1 LTAFKACSKGNNI
14 EPPKVDMERHG
25 AVGRFRLCAGLMLR
39 RCARKRGFV
48 VIGGKKIT
56 ARGAKRRVP
65 RRVTA

>member
-1 LTAFKACSKGNNI
+1 
-14 EPPKVDMERHG
+14 MERHG

-56 ARGAKRRVP
+56 APGAKRHVP